1 MNNYWKYILF
11 PGFLDD
17 VTDCTFINMDELDL
31 TEVLNH
37 ITKMAIEDFL
47 FPKVSL
53 AYELNEEYDPLDG
66 ATYGYYFTDPNIG
79 NAEFKVIWAF
89 MKVYW
94 VQTQITM
101 DVNFRNPF
109 FDATIKGYSPA
120 NMLNA
125 MKETLVT
132 LTKEAEKAR
141 FNYGRKDAE
150 GKVRWGQI
158 NAK

>member
-17 VTDCTFINMDELDL
+17 VTDCTFLNMEELDL

-37 ITKMAIEDFL
+37 ITKQAIEDFL

-53 AYELNEEYDPLDG
+53 EYAISDEYDPLDG

-79 NAEFKVIWAF
+79 PAEFKVIWAF

-109 FDATIKGYSPA
+109 FDSTIKGFSPA

-125 MKETLVT
+125 MKETLNT
-132 LTKEAEKAR
+132 LVKEAEKAR
-141 FNYGRKDAE
+141 FNYGRKDAT